1 MDFMPVLINYTP
13 GRDGNKMF
21 QYVSARIFS
30 EKNGLNLITNL
41 SCELVTTKK
50 HISFDDDFDRN
61 KNVKVTTNDF
71 SENEINF
78 KGKSLNY
85 IFDDY
90 FTNGDY
96 ISNNKEL
103 VRNFFELPKVEK
115 NLKDIVIHLRLY
127 DFSHSNYMYEPTNW
141 DRSEVISPDYYTK
154 ILENETFEKLYIV
167 VDEIRLEWEKK
178 YLDFFKKYNPII
190 FSSSPKE
197 DFEFIFSFDKI
208 ICSNSSFCYWAAFLS
223 DASKI
228 YTFKKFGYFGKN
240 LTKHGPWINNLDNI
254 KNESISIDDTFFWG
268 FDY

>member
-1 MDFMPVLINYTP
+1 MPVLINYTA
-13 GRDGNKMF
+13 GRSGNRIF
-21 QYVSARIFS
+21 QYTAARIFA
-30 EKNGLNLITNL
+30 EKNGLNLITHLNDKL
-41 SCELVTTKK
+41 LNTKE
-50 HISFDDDFDRN
+50 HLSFDDDVDCG
-61 KNVKVTTNDF
+61 KSVIITSNDF
-71 SENEINF
+71 VNNEIKF
-78 KGKSLNY
+78 LGKNINY
-85 IFDDY
+85 IFQDY

-96 ISNNKEL
+96 VSNNEEL
-103 VRNFFELPKVEK
+103 VFNFFNLPKLNK
-115 NLKDIVIHLRLY
+115 NHKDIVLHLRLY

-141 DRSEVISPDYYTK
+141 DRSEVISPHYYTK

-197 DFEFIFSFDKI
+197 DFEFISSFDKI

-254 KNESISIDDTFFWG
+254 KNESISIDDTFFLG
-268 FDY
+268 F